1 MSANSAPF
9 DAAPTFIAM
18 VVLYFVPFI
27 ISVVRGHH
35 NKVPIFFVILLLGWT
50 GIGWIAAFIWSVSA
64 VKKSAPEQLVKSS
77 RSVPDDQASYK
88 ELERLAE
95 LKERGHLTAQE
106 FEAAKAKVLSR

>member
-9 DAAPTFIAM
+9 DAVPMLIGM
-18 VVLYFVPFI
+18 VVLYFLPFI
-27 ISVVRGHH
+27 ISVARRHH

-64 VKKSAPEQLVKSS
+64 VRHPDSQQSVIQSKPEPSE
-77 RSVPDDQASYK
+77 QASYQ
-88 ELERLAE
+88 ELEKLAA
-95 LKERGHLTAQE
+95 LKERGHLTPEE